1 MQPHIRKRHQIFH
14 PHHHA
19 HHLLLFLLLIKQ
31 QNLHPQTEVLKAI
44 MPKQIHLGL
53 IPL

>member
-1 MQPHIRKRHQIFH
+1 LHPHIRKRHQIFH

-19 HHLLLFLLLIKQ
+19 HHLLLLLLVKQ
-31 QNLHPQTEVLKAI
+31 QNLHPQTEVLKTI
-44 MPKQIHLGL
+44 MAKQVHLGL